1 VLINIVKCVEQLAG
15 VDQRVYWCE
24 STLFKLADE
33 AMGVKLVESQNQI
46 NEI

>member
-1 VLINIVKCVEQLAG
+1 LINIVKRVEQLAG

-33 AMGVKLVESQNQI
+33 VADFVIFGGL
-46 NEI
+46 